1 MHMFDNENHIS
12 KEWIISKGFCSV
24 VIPSSLNLIYSE
36 WISLAIK
43 KNNYIDDVLLLVE
56 NISNEFIASKIHEI
70 ENDTVYKFSFE
81 NISKKLVITN
91 KDQDFAVFRNEFD
104 EYLVVCGSKDFV
116 KDTFLYSSSTL
127 LKIFDAEMMSLE
139 KTTSE
144 VEKWK
149 ELKSNYFVF

>member
-1 MHMFDNENHIS
+1 M
-12 KEWIISKGFCSV
+12 
-24 VIPSSLNLIYSE
+24 
-36 WISLAIK
+36 
-43 KNNYIDDVLLLVE
+43 E

-104 EYLVVCGSKDFV
+104 EYLVVSGSKDFV